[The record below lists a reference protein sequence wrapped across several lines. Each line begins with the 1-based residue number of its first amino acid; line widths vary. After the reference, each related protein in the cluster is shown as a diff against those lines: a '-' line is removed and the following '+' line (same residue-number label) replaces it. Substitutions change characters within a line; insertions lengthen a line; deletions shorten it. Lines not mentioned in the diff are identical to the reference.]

1 MWRNLRLTIFVIAN
15 KVGLQV
21 YRIYTRSNVIHQ
33 VQYVNVH
40 SFEQNFDDDQLS
52 LCTFTS
58 FSFFKGCK

>member
-15 KVGLQV
+15 KVGLHQV
-21 YRIYTRSNVIHQ
+21 YRIYTRSNVI
-33 VQYVNVH
+33 QYVNVH